1 MCGDASQGEGLTP
14 LWPPPRNSFDP
25 WAPCHQCGEA
35 AWQYSSIDR
44 FTSCTSL
51 GPDQIRFAADRML
64 GRLAKLLR
72 LLGYDTLYSPN
83 TTTAQLE
90 QIARGGERVVL
101 TRGAI
106 EKRFPQVAV
115 FRVDSEYAPEQMH
128 EVVERF
134 RLDTRAGLWTR
145 CTLCNAMIERVD
157 KAAIQGA
164 VAPKV
169 FRIYEEFFR
178 CSGCGHIYRRGSHV
192 ERIVRNLE
200 TLLDG
205 GDTGRS

>member
-1 MCGDASQGEGLTP
+1 VCGDASQGEGLTP

-44 FTSCTSL
+44 FTSSTSL

-115 FRVDSEYAPEQMH
+115 FRVDSEYA
-128 EVVERF
+128 
-134 RLDTRAGLWTR
+134 
-145 CTLCNAMIERVD
+145 LCNAMIERVD

-178 CSGCGHIYRRGSHV
+178 CSGCGHIYWRGSHV